1 MHDSTT
7 PAPPAPSA
15 TSSPPRRRLV
25 ETSTGTVADAF
36 GVTEWGLLS
45 GVALIWGS
53 SFVFIAIGLESFAP
67 GVVTLARVALGA
79 IALALAPRART
90 SIERADWPRVALLGM
105 TWVAVP
111 LSLFPIAQQWIDSS
125 VAGMING
132 AVPITTALWST
143 VLLRR
148 LPGRIQLLGIAL
160 GFTGVVAIF
169 LPELRGSSA
178 TALGATLVVLAIVL
192 YGLSANMVVPLQQR
206 YGALPVL
213 LRAQLAALVVVVPV
227 GLWQLPAST
236 FAWPSA
242 LAMIPLGAL
251 STGLAF
257 VLMATLVGRV
267 GGPRGAVA
275 IYFVPVVAV
284 ALGVAALGERIEPV
298 AVAGTLLVLA
308 GAWATSRQERRPDHQ
323 PPIAHTPAVTGH
335 DGMSIGAADGG
346 HTRKDR
352 P

>member
-1 MHDSTT
+1 MRERTARAPDA
-7 PAPPAPSA
+7 PATAAP
-15 TSSPPRRRLV
+15 PPRRRLV
-25 ETSTGTVADAF
+25 ETAGGTTSAAF
-36 GVTEWGLLS
+36 GVAEWGLLA

-53 SFVFIAIGLESFAP
+53 SFVFIEIGLETFAP
-67 GVVTLARVALGA
+67 GVVTMVRVALGA
-79 IALALAPRART
+79 VALGLAPRARVA
-90 SIERADWPRVALLGM
+90 IDRDDWPRVALLGM

-111 LSLFPIAQQWIDSS
+111 LSLFPIAQQWIESS

-143 VLLRR
+143 ALLRR
-148 LPGRIQLLGIAL
+148 MPGRIQLLGIGL

-178 TALGATLVVLAIVL
+178 TALGAGLVVLAIAL

-227 GLWQLPAST
+227 GVWQLPAST
-236 FAWPSA
+236 FTWRSA
-242 LAMIPLGAL
+242 LAMVPLGTL

-275 IYFVPVVAV
+275 IYFVPVVAIV
-284 ALGVAALGERIEPV
+284 LGVVLLGERIAPL
-298 AVAGTLLVLA
+298 AALGTVLVLV
-308 GAWATSRQERRPDHQ
+308 GAWFTSRRE
-323 PPIAHTPAVTGH
+323 G
-335 DGMSIGAADGG
+335 
-346 HTRKDR
+346 
-352 P
+352 

>member
-1 MHDSTT
+1 MHETT
-7 PAPPAPSA
+7 PSTMSPPSA
-15 TSSPPRRRLV
+15 PGAPPRRRLV
-25 ETSTGTVADAF
+25 ETSGGLSSDAF
-36 GVTEWGLLS
+36 GIAEWGLLA

-53 SFVFIAIGLESFAP
+53 SFVFIAIGLEAFAP
-67 GVVTLARVALGA
+67 GVVTMLRVALGA
-79 IALALAPRART
+79 LALGLAPRARM
-90 SIERADWPRVALLGM
+90 SIDRDDWPRVALLGM

-132 AVPITTALWST
+132 AVPIATAAWST

-148 LPGRIQLLGIAL
+148 LPGRIQLTGIAL
-160 GFTGVVAIF
+160 GFAGVVAIF

-178 TALGATLVVLAIVL
+178 NALGAGLVVLASVL

-213 LRAQLAALVVVVPV
+213 LRAQLAALLVVVPI
-227 GLWQLPAST
+227 GLWQLPDST
-236 FAWPSA
+236 FSWPSA
-242 LAMIPLGAL
+242 LAMVPLGTL

-275 IYFVPVVAV
+275 IYFVPVVAIV
-284 ALGVAALGERIEPV
+284 LGVALLGERIAPL
-298 AVAGTLLVLA
+298 AAIGTVLVLV
-308 GAWATSRQERRPDHQ
+308 GAWFTSRREQRRERIGQDR
-323 PPIAHTPAVTGH
+323 AG
-335 DGMSIGAADGG
+335 DGARTA
-346 HTRKDR
+346 
-352 P
+352 